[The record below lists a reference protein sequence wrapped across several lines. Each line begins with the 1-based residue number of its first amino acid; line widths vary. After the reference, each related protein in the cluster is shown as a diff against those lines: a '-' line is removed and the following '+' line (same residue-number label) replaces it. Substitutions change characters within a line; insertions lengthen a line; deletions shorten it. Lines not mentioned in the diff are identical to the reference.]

1 MYVPSTTSPRV
12 PMPAVMPS
20 EWASDS
26 TISTG
31 AADTMYVFRP
41 AWRWRSSRRR
51 ASGRILASSFG
62 STSALRA
69 TRSSWRIPATAPRM
83 RSRTPSVEPSLDPRS
98 LKASAARASRANWR
112 VGRRPALR
120 AVVARMNA
128 DDPEM
133 SVRSRSKNAALGP
146 ELIICPYSVIET

>member
-1 MYVPSTTSPRV
+1 
-12 PMPAVMPS
+12 MPAVMPS

-31 AADTMYVFRP
+31 AADTMYVLRP
-41 AWRWRSSRRR
+41 AWRWRSSSRR

-62 STSALRA
+62 STSALSA
-69 TRSSWRIPATAPRM
+69 IRSSWRIPVTAPRM
-83 RSRTPSVEPSLDPRS
+83 RSRTASVVRSLDPRS
-98 LKASAARASRANWR
+98 LNASAAPASRANWR
-112 VGRRPALR
+112 VGTSPLDR

-128 DDPEM
+128 DDPEI

-146 ELIICPYSVIET
+146 EPIIWR